1 MTQRPIGKASDKSR
15 IQLDG
20 TQLFLQSSI
29 NSDKLKLLSTPQ
41 AP

>member
-1 MTQRPIGKASDKSR
+1 MTQRPIGKARDKSR

-29 NSDKLKLLSTPQ
+29 QIN
-41 AP
+41 